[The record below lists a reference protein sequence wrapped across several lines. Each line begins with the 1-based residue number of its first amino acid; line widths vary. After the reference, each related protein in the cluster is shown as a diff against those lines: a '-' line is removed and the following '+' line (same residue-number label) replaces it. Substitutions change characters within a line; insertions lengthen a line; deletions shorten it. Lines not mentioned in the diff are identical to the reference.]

1 MEKETNKTPRASQ
14 TRSKTERPKVWAP
27 PSALDAPEP
36 PKGFKHR
43 WLRAESQGF
52 DDVKNIQGRL
62 RSGYELVRA
71 DEYPNDQ
78 FPSYT
83 EGKYAGII
91 GHGGLVLSRVPEE
104 IVDSRNEYFAQQ
116 TKERNEALERDLRRE
131 QHKSM
136 PISQDRTSRVTFGG
150 TKKE

>member
-1 MEKETNKTPRASQ
+1 MEKTNQKTPRASQ

-43 WLRAESQGF
+43 WLRAESMGF

-71 DEYPNDQ
+71 DEYPDSQ
-78 FPSYT
+78 FPSYK
-83 EGKYAGII
+83 EGKYAGVI

-104 IVDSRNEYFAQQ
+104 IVNSRNEYFAQE
-116 TKERNEALERDLRRE
+116 TKERNEALDRDLRRE